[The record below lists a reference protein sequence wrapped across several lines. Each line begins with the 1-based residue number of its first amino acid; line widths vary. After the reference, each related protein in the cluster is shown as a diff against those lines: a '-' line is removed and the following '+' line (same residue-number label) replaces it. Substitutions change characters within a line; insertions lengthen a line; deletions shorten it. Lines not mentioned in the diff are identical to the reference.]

1 MWLGIETFS
10 PPDWEIFISGLAN
23 CAARYLWLYEKE
35 FAVNLTNSLINFTVK
50 NVGWSLIS
58 RIKRPLDWHRT
69 RFLRTHCGWILTHR
83 QQSRNARFYQLKFVV
98 QILTMNDFDGHECP
112 VCWTGE
118 RWTAEKSILHVLFG
132 FSLIFFF
139 KSNENI
145 GKCLLFTFTVK
156 TKKIRSS
163 RSNSFPHHSLV
174 NHTKDMRVKF
184 YGAKIKKSEADV
196 GLLNIDLERKE
207 KHFFADKKNLDE
219 RRNIFQMQ
227 ADTGKKNKSSRAN
240 HKYPITQNSLFN
252 YSALLSTVSN
262 YCVINS
268 I

>member
-23 CAARYLWLYEKE
+23 CAAIYLWLYEKE

-132 FSLIFFF
+132 FSLILFFQIKWKYRKMF
-139 KSNENI
+139 A
-145 GKCLLFTFTVK
+145 FHF
-156 TKKIRSS
+156 
-163 RSNSFPHHSLV
+163 HS
-174 NHTKDMRVKF
+174 
-184 YGAKIKKSEADV
+184 
-196 GLLNIDLERKE
+196 
-207 KHFFADKKNLDE
+207 
-219 RRNIFQMQ
+219 
-227 ADTGKKNKSSRAN
+227 KNKKFDLHAPIRFPIIHSWIIQKTWEWSFTARKSKRA
-240 HKYPITQNSLFN
+240 KQMWAY
-252 YSALLSTVSN
+252 
-262 YCVINS
+262 
-268 I
+268 